1 MVTEGKG
8 GFKYV
13 PRFLLALVFPACY
26 IPCPKNASFKKG
38 GIAVQDLADALKVLA
53 DPARLRILKELIGV
67 KKEKHCCVRD
77 LSERLQIS
85 QPNVSHHL
93 KVLKMAGFISCQKS
107 HENDQRF
114 AYYSVDKEKID
125 ALFKSVMGE
134 MT

>member
-1 MVTEGKG
+1 MTEGKG
-8 GFKYV
+8 GFKFV
-13 PRFLLALVFPACY
+13 PRFLLALPFSACY
-26 IPCPKNASFKKG
+26 ILFTKTVSSKEG

-67 KKEKHCCVRD
+67 KKEKNCCVRD

-93 KVLKMAGFISCQKS
+93 KVLKTAGFISCRKS
-107 HENDQRF
+107 QENDQRF
-114 AYYSVDKEKID
+114 AYYSVDKDKIE
-125 ALFKSVMGE
+125 ALFKEVMGE